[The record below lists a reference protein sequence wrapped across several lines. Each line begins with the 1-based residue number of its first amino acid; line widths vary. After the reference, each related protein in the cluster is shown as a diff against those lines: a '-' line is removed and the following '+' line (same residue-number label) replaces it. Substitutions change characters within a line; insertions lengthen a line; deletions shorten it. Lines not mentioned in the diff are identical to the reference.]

1 MEFIL
6 HVSVFSSF
14 FSFTAWK
21 VSRYRVFY
29 WLMFS
34 CIWTKY
40 GDLRVN
46 TRIQFKYRKI
56 WARKNS
62 VFAQFSRSV
71 DCYRKWYVSP
81 CVFLC
86 NENDPR
92 TWNSFDIFESFYVI
106 LCCICSKVVFCIYSF
121 VSLSEVR
128 LPFSRSWLFLLD
140 AFLDLHQTSSQTP
153 CVCGNHLCFF

>member
-6 HVSVFSSF
+6 HVSVFLSF
-14 FSFTAWK
+14 FSCTAWK
-21 VSRYRVFY
+21 VSRYRVFF
-29 WLMFS
+29 WSVFS

-40 GDLRVN
+40 GDLQVN
-46 TRIQFKYRKI
+46 LRIQFKYRKI
-56 WARKNS
+56 WTRKNS
-62 VFAQFSRSV
+62 IFAQFSHSV

-92 TWNSFDIFESFYVI
+92 FWNSFE
-106 LCCICSKVVFCIYSF
+106 VVFCIYSF
-121 VSLSEVR
+121 VSLSEVT

-140 AFLDLHQTSSQTP
+140 AFLDLHKTSSQTP